1 MSEASTAK
9 KNTIVKDAL
18 VLFAIAL
25 VLSTILGFTNELT
38 KDRIAEQAILQ
49 KERAYAEV
57 YPELNGGSIKN
68 TDELTKVVEESAMV
82 LGLSSDSTISSN
94 NTINDILEVDDAS
107 GSLIG
112 YVVNVTNSKGY
123 GGDIEMAVG
132 MTSDLKITGLSII
145 SNSETAGLGA
155 NCTKET
161 WRAQFAGKTIPVTY
175 SKTGATGANEI
186 DAISSSTFTTKAVVW
201 GVNAA
206 LYVVQYGVMK

>member
-1 MSEASTAK
+1 MSDTK
-9 KNTIVKDAL
+9 KAGNTIVKDAL

-25 VLSTILGFTNELT
+25 VLSAILGFTNELT
-38 KDRIAEQAILQ
+38 KDRIAEQKILQ

-57 YPELNGGSIKN
+57 FPDLNGGSIKN
-68 TDELTKVVEESAMV
+68 TDELTAVVADSASV
-82 LGLSSDSTISSN
+82 LGASSDNTISSN

-107 GSLIG
+107 GNMIG

-123 GGDIEMAVG
+123 GGEIEMAVG
-132 MTSDLKITGLSII
+132 MNKDLEITGLSII

-155 NCTKET
+155 NCTKEA
-161 WRAQFAGKTIPVTY
+161 WRSQFAGKTFQITY
-175 SKTGATGANEI
+175 SKTGATGDKEI

-206 LYVVQYGVMK
+206 LYVVQTGVLK

>member
-1 MSEASTAK
+1 MSEATAPK

-25 VLSTILGFTNELT
+25 VLSAILGFTNELT
-38 KDRIAEQAILQ
+38 KDRIAEQKILQ

-57 YPELNGGSIKN
+57 FPDLNGGSIKN
-68 TDELTKVVEESAMV
+68 TEELTKLTEESAMV
-82 LGLSSDSTISSN
+82 LAASSDSGISSG
-94 NTINDILEVDDAS
+94 NTVNDILAVYDAS
-107 GSLIG
+107 GELIG
-112 YVVNVTNSKGY
+112 YVADITNSKGY

-132 MTSDLKITGLSII
+132 MTKDFAITGLSII

-161 WRAQFAGKTIPVTY
+161 WRAQFAGKSAPITY

-206 LYVVQYGVMK
+206 IWVVSHGLNK